1 MRPSSLE
8 TRAKRYNA
16 RRARRDKEKND
27 VATAT
32 VVVFLLLLSLFFEV
46 RRRATTTTTT
56 TTAQARRT
64 PRTRPAY
71 EKTRRAILRE
81 REEFR
86 GATTRDVSKV
96 VCFERFF
103 SLWRRVRVES
113 VPRFL
118 LLSLSLSLS
127 LRKSHLNARARVRS
141 TDAKTSSLVFSLA
154 KQRKR
159 RNAQTGS
166 FKR

>member
-1 MRPSSLE
+1 MRPSSLVE

-27 VATAT
+27 VAATAT

-56 TTAQARRT
+56 TAQARRT
-64 PRTRPAY
+64 PRTRPAF

-118 LLSLSLSLS
+118 LLSLSLSLCES
-127 LRKSHLNARARVRS
+127 L
-141 TDAKTSSLVFSLA
+141 T
-154 KQRKR
+154 
-159 RNAQTGS
+159 
-166 FKR
+166 